1 MLDIARC
8 PSSSMDRDHPGI
20 FIFSKG
26 RLQKQETQNPE
37 QYPKREQRWFKEK
50 GRNYGVQ
57 TLSEVLFSVLIDT
70 SIMFRLN
77 QIFILHV

>member
-8 PSSSMDRDHPGI
+8 PSFSIDRDHPGI

-37 QYPKREQRWFKEK
+37 QYPKRE
-50 GRNYGVQ
+50 
-57 TLSEVLFSVLIDT
+57 
-70 SIMFRLN
+70 
-77 QIFILHV
+77 

>member
-20 FIFSKG
+20 FIFFSKG

-37 QYPKREQRWFKEK
+37 QYPKRE
-50 GRNYGVQ
+50 
-57 TLSEVLFSVLIDT
+57 
-70 SIMFRLN
+70 
-77 QIFILHV
+77 